1 MAELIRQYVGIDA
14 KSFYASV
21 ECVERHLNPLT
32 TNLVVADES
41 RTEKTICLAVSPSLK
56 AQKVS
61 GRPRLFEVIQRVKEI
76 NRERLNAGIRS
87 GAIQRDPATHKYS
100 FSSSSF
106 DAEALDNDPTLELSY
121 IVAPPR
127 MRLYEEYSSRIYA
140 TYLKYVAPEDII
152 VYSIDEVFIDLT
164 NYLSTYRMTAHELT
178 MTMVREVLYNTGI
191 TATAGIGT
199 NLYLAKVAMDIVA
212 KKAQPDKD
220 GVRIAELNE
229 LSYREQL
236 WTHRPLTDFW
246 RIGGGIS
253 TKLESMQLFTMG
265 DVARASMNPFMEE
278 KLYKVFGVNAELIID
293 HAWGWE
299 PVTVDVIKQYRPAAK
314 SISSGQVLHEPYDF
328 EKGRLIVREMTEL
341 LVLDLVRKHLV
352 TKQVVLYIGYDR
364 ESLKGDRGRN
374 YQGPISVDYYGRKV
388 PKHAN
393 GTGNIDHYT
402 SSTHAIMDVM
412 MDLYDRVVDKNL
424 LIRRVNIAACNLI
437 HEDEIPDEK
446 PVQMD
451 FFTDYDA
458 VEREKKATMAAEETE
473 RKLQRATLAIQD
485 RFGKNALLKGMNYLE
500 GGTTIDRNGQIGGH
514 RAGDDD
520 G

>member
-1 MAELIRQYVGIDA
+1 MAEKVRQYVAIDA

-56 AQKVS
+56 AHKVS
-61 GRPRLFEVIQRVKEI
+61 GRARLFEVIQRMKEV

-87 GAIQRDPATHKYS
+87 GAIKRDPETKRYH
-100 FSSSSF
+100 FSSASF
-106 DAEALDNDPTLELSY
+106 DAEAIESDPTLEISY
-121 IVAPPR
+121 IIAPPR

-164 NYLSTYRMTAHELT
+164 DYLRTYGMNARDLT
-178 MTMVREVLYNTGI
+178 MTMVRDVLYNTGI

-199 NLYLAKVAMDIVA
+199 NLFLAKIAMDIEA
-212 KKAQPDKD
+212 KKAKPDKD
-220 GVRIAELNE
+220 GVRIAELDE
-229 LSYREQL
+229 ISFREKL

-253 TKLESMQLFTMG
+253 RKLEALQLFTLG
-265 DVARASMNPFMEE
+265 DVARASLDPVFEAL
-278 KLYKVFGVNAELIID
+278 LYKTFGINAELIID

-299 PVTVDVIKQYRPAAK
+299 PVTVDVIKRYRPTTN
-314 SISSGQVLHEPYDF
+314 SLSSGQVLHCPYDF

-341 LVLDLVRKHLV
+341 LVLDLVRKRVV
-352 TKQVVLYIGYDR
+352 TKQIVLDIGYDR
-364 ESLKGDRGRN
+364 ESLTGDRAKK
-374 YQGPISVDYYGRKV
+374 YTGPVAMDHYGRAV
-388 PKHAN
+388 PKHAH

-402 SSTHAIMDVM
+402 SSTQAIMDAV
-412 MDLYDRVVDKNL
+412 LAVYDREVNKDL

-437 HEDEIPDEK
+437 SEDVVPDDK
-446 PVQMD
+446 PVQLDM
-451 FFTDYDA
+451 FTDYEALD
-458 VEREKKATMAAEETE
+458 REKKAQKAAEEKE
-473 RKLQRATLAIQD
+473 RRLQRVTLAIQD
-485 RFGKNALLKGMNYLE
+485 KFGRNAMLKGMNLME
-500 GGTTIDRNGQIGGH
+500 GGTTIERNGQIGGH
-514 RAGDDD
+514 KAGDE
-520 G
+520 

>member
-1 MAELIRQYVGIDA
+1 MAERIRQYVGIDA

-61 GRPRLFEVIQRVKEI
+61 GRPRLFEVIQRVKEV

-87 GAIQRDPATHKYS
+87 GAIQRDPGTHKYG

-106 DAEALDNDPTLELSY
+106 DSEALESDPTLELSY

-140 TYLKYVAPEDII
+140 TYLKYIAPEDII

-236 WTHRPLTDFW
+236 WSHRPLTDFW

-253 TKLESMQLFTMG
+253 AKLEGMQLFTMG

-278 KLYKVFGVNAELIID
+278 KLYKVFGINAELIID

-299 PVTVDVIKQYRPAAK
+299 PVTVDVIKQYRPSAK
-314 SISSGQVLHEPYDF
+314 SISSGQVLHEPYGF

-352 TKQVVLYIGYDR
+352 TKQMVLYIGYDR
-364 ESLKGDRGRN
+364 ESLKGDRGKN

-412 MDLYDRVVDKNL
+412 MELYDRVVDRNL

-458 VEREKKATMAAEETE
+458 VEREKKAVIAAEETE